1 MIYVNEG
8 IEKKLFNSALSVG
21 EEASSLVLLLLS
33 LENTYV
39 PSDPVRYIERMHNAL
54 PLQTFLSHFSS
65 LFAAFENC
73 SKYLI

>member
-21 EEASSLVLLLLS
+21 EASRLVLLLLS

-54 PLQTFLSHFSS
+54 PLQTF
-65 LFAAFENC
+65 
-73 SKYLI
+73 

>member
-33 LENTYV
+33 LENTHV
-39 PSDPVRYIERMHNAL
+39 PGDPVRYIERMHNAL
-54 PLQTFLSHFSS
+54 HPTTDLLVPFFTCIRS
-65 LFAAFENC
+65 L
-73 SKYLI
+73 

>member
-21 EEASSLVLLLLS
+21 EEASRLVLLLLS

-39 PSDPVRYIERMHNAL
+39 PGDPVRYIERLHNAL
-54 PLQTFLSHFSS
+54 PLLLLQTF
-65 LFAAFENC
+65 
-73 SKYLI
+73 